1 MRMSAVSPT
10 RMPASTSARETPSP
24 QSTTIRRPPMSSSM
38 DVGDGPPGRI
48 AGPPLVPR
56 RTSRSGEV
64 IKTAAPWAV
73 VLVDDIQ
80 PIDTVGAEEIALRL
94 DEVRRA
100 AVAALGV
107 DRTRLGAEKG
117 GV

>member
-1 MRMSAVSPT
+1 
-10 RMPASTSARETPSP
+10 
-24 QSTTIRRPPMSSSM
+24 MSSSM

-73 VLVDDIQ
+73 VLVDAIHT
-80 PIDTVGAEEIALRL
+80 IETVGAEEIALRL

-100 AVAALGV
+100 AGAAIGV
-107 DRTRLGAEKG
+107 EIGERRRKRRNRQTREGCIGHHPPRSEEHTSELQSLMRI
-117 GV
+117 